1 MTKFTI
7 HYLNGHPVMDLSDKG
22 RVAIY
27 DAKEGGT
34 GISITRERFE
44 KLIKAY
50 QEQQEVE
57 KDWEKRQEN
66 YSR

>member
-1 MTKFTI
+1 MKFTI
-7 HYLNGHPVMDLSDKG
+7 RYLNGQPVIDLSEKD

-44 KLIKAY
+44 RLIKAY
-50 QEQQEVE
+50 QEQQEIE